1 MTFLIDFI
9 IAFTVAS
16 ILIPVVLRIAHTR
29 RLFDR
34 KEEHK
39 THAGDI
45 PRLGGIGI
53 AAGFLTALI
62 SAILVARVQHGP
74 YFPGARFWGLLSAG
88 IGFHGLGLVDDFRN
102 LPGRAKLFVQIL
114 LAAAVVAC
122 GYYFRTVEI
131 PGILSRTE
139 LGVFGP
145 LITVVWIVGVSN
157 AYNLL
162 DGMDGMAGGVAFI
175 AFGVWAAFYL
185 KDGQYLPTLLAVAG
199 AGSVLGFLFYNFPPA
214 AIFMGDSGSLFLG
227 FLSAVLPLLGTEQ
240 GSGDLALI
248 SAITISLLPILD
260 TITAIL
266 RRWKNKVS
274 FFTAD
279 KFHLHYKLQNLGLT
293 TRQILAY
300 TYSTCAILGTA
311 VLAGAYVDRRIGGY
325 LMMGSWALGIA
336 FFIVLHFLK
345 ERNIR
350 IGNGGLRPKSKHGS
364 K

>member
-9 IAFTVAS
+9 IAFSVAS

-62 SAILVARVQHGP
+62 SAILVARGQHGP
-74 YFPGARFWGLLSAG
+74 FFPGSRFYGLLAAG
-88 IGFHGLGLVDDFRN
+88 VGFHGLGLVDDFKN
-102 LPGRAKLFVQIL
+102 LPGRAKLAVQFC
-114 LAAAVVAC
+114 LAAVVVAC
-122 GYYFRTVEI
+122 GYYFRVFEI
-131 PGILSRTE
+131 PGILPRTE
-139 LGVFGP
+139 LGYFGP
-145 LITVVWIVGVSN
+145 LLTIVWIVGVAN

-175 AFGVWAAFYL
+175 AFGIWAAFYL
-185 KDGQYLPTLLAVAG
+185 KDGQYLPTLMAIAG
-199 AGSVLGFLFYNFPPA
+199 AGAVLGFLFYNFPPA
-214 AIFMGDSGSLFLG
+214 GIFMGDSGSLFLG
-227 FLSAVLPLLGTEQ
+227 FLSAVLPLLGTEEV
-240 GSGDLALI
+240 GGDLALI
-248 SAITISLLPILD
+248 SAVTISLLPILD

-279 KFHLHYKLQNLGLT
+279 KFHLHHKLQNLGLT

-300 TYSTCAILGTA
+300 TYSTCAILGAA
-311 VLAGAYVDRRIGGY
+311 VLAGAYVDRRMGGY
-325 LMMGSWALGIA
+325 LMMGSWVLGIV
-336 FFIVLHFLK
+336 FFLVLHVLK

-350 IGNGGLRPKSKHGS
+350 IGNGKKSTK
-364 K
+364 